1 VPRDLIFVSY
11 SHKDDEW
18 LEKLRVLLK
27 AFAWGQS
34 YKAGG
39 CLWADPYI
47 QTGERW
53 RREIGDGLARTRIAV
68 LLISPD
74 FLASDFI
81 TSDELPP
88 VLRSCQEV
96 CK

>member
-1 VPRDLIFVSY
+1 MPRDYIFVSY

-18 LEKLRVLLK
+18 LERLRVFLK
-27 AFAWGQS
+27 AFPWGQS

-39 CLWADPYI
+39 RLWADPYI

-53 RREIGDGLARTRIAV
+53 RRQIGDGLARARIGV
-68 LLISPD
+68 LLISQD

-81 TSDELPP
+81 RTD
-88 VLRSCQEV
+88 
-96 CK
+96 